1 MTTQGETT
9 AADEPL
15 DPSQMYSGI
24 SMANDRIN
32 ALQTESPKIKLV
44 KYKTYFFYLF
54 FEISNNNFY
63 REWREKNT
71 QRIEDADK
79 KEETDGASWKEQAK
93 IQKDEFYKW
102 VYDSIKLIHGLNL
115 QSQIRHLH
123 AIIQIGAKESL
134 Y

>member
-93 IQKDEFYKW
+93 IQKDEFYK
-102 VYDSIKLIHGLNL
+102 
-115 QSQIRHLH
+115 
-123 AIIQIGAKESL
+123 
-134 Y
+134 

>member
-44 KYKTYFFYLF
+44 KYKTYFFIF
-54 FEISNNNFY
+54 SSKSQIIIFTENG
-63 REWREKNT
+63 EKKIHKELKMLI
-71 QRIEDADK
+71 RK
-79 KEETDGASWKEQAK
+79 KKPMEQAGK
-93 IQKDEFYKW
+93 NRQKFKKMSSTSEFTIL
-102 VYDSIKLIHGLNL
+102 S
-115 QSQIRHLH
+115 S
-123 AIIQIGAKESL
+123 
-134 Y
+134 

>member
-44 KYKTYFFYLF
+44 KYKTYFFIF
-54 FEISNNNFY
+54 SSKSQIIIFY

-93 IQKDEFYKW
+93 IQKDEFYK
-102 VYDSIKLIHGLNL
+102 
-115 QSQIRHLH
+115 
-123 AIIQIGAKESL
+123 
-134 Y
+134 

>member
-44 KYKTYFFYLF
+44 KYKTYFFIF
-54 FEISNNNFY
+54 SSKSQMIIFY

-102 VYDSIKLIHGLNL
+102 VYVSIKLIHDENL
-115 QSQIRHLH
+115 QNKIRYLH
-123 AIIQIGAKESL
+123 TIIRIGAKESL
-134 Y
+134 H